1 VRHNRSRMRPTQRW
15 ANRMLIVL
23 AVMAGMGTMA
33 APASASLAAPTAETT
48 SVLTPRER
56 ADLPAGAR
64 KVTRAGLV
72 HGKIP
77 AQIGDIVLAAT
88 VLHASETIAIPWDNN
103 GPGGQPVRVRIQRAI
118 EENTSNQVR
127 GYWRFRLVY
136 GDTVDNTWATY
147 HEGSLLRVHRW
158 DGGTNQADG
167 CLAPPNHCTWS
178 IDPSGCRG
186 STGPPCGYYIR
197 TSLYRAKGDAAD
209 WWLTEFREYQFWHPN
224 LNKWETPSDVTCGGL
239 IWRQGLWWRVGGGT
253 SEPDICP
260 YPEGV

>member
-1 VRHNRSRMRPTQRW
+1 
-15 ANRMLIVL
+15 MLVAL
-23 AVMAGMGTMA
+23 AVMAVTGTMA
-33 APASASLAAPTAETT
+33 APSSASIAAPTAQTT
-48 SVLTPRER
+48 SELTRQER

-72 HGKIP
+72 HGTIS
-77 AQIGDIVLAAT
+77 AQVGDIVLAAT
-88 VLHASETIAIPWDNN
+88 VLHASQTIAIPWDNN

-158 DGGTNQADG
+158 DDPPNQADN
-167 CLAPPNHCTWS
+167 CLDPPNHCTWS
-178 IDPSGCRG
+178 TDPSGCRG
-186 STGPPCGYYIR
+186 PGPPCGYYIR

-224 LNKWETPSDVTCGGL
+224 GNKWETPSDVTCGGL

-253 SEPDICP
+253 SVPDICP
-260 YPEGV
+260 YPEGTG